1 MAERR
6 DALRASL
13 LSFIAAFVDT
23 CGFVGLYGLF
33 TSHVTGNFVM
43 IGAEAVQHHA
53 ELVSKVL
60 AMPVFLIAVLATAR
74 TVAYLR
80 STRRQPLAPM
90 LCIQAALLSLAF
102 AATLVLPVPQG
113 PDSATTLIAGMLA
126 VAAMGVQNA
135 LMRLELA
142 ALPAT
147 TVMTLTVTQTTI
159 DALAL
164 ASKGYRASLT
174 SEQTLQARRR
184 FERMWPT
191 IGAFIAGAACGA
203 AGYTWIGFWSLL
215 LPAALCL
222 LLARWISRDD

>member
-1 MAERR
+1 
-6 DALRASL
+6 
-13 LSFIAAFVDT
+13 
-23 CGFVGLYGLF
+23 
-33 TSHVTGNFVM
+33 
-43 IGAEAVQHHA
+43 VQHHA

-74 TVAYLR
+74 TVAYFR
-80 STRRQPLAPM
+80 STGRQPLARI
-90 LCIQAALLSLAF
+90 LCIQAVLLILAF
-102 AATLVLPVPQG
+102 AVTLVLPVPQG
-113 PDSATTLIAGMLA
+113 PDSTTTLIAGMLA

-147 TVMTLTVTQTTI
+147 TVMTVTVTQTTI

-174 SEQTLQARRR
+174 PEQTIQARQR

-191 IGAFIAGAACGA
+191 IAAFIAGAACAA
-203 AGYTWIGFWSLL
+203 AGYAWMGFWCLL

-222 LLARWISRDD
+222 LLAAWISADD